1 MKEEKKLQNREDIV
15 KDIKKDYF
23 LLLPNGEEIG
33 LDLSNKQEVLRKL
46 EQYGYEELIDY
57 VKAEE
62 LPGEV
67 KAEAPSIKEM
77 KRLELADNES
87 ASDSGNHRMYPNGQ
101 LMFNLIKDWQE
112 RIAKHELEAMEIGS
126 PLFYNKADEQILAQ
140 CGSFHERHYSVR
152 VPDDP
157 NKEFILRFAA
167 DFGLFKMVQQANF
180 SYKQLPLRFFEYSE
194 NFRYEKSGEL
204 SGLKR
209 DRFFHMADIHCFC
222 KDEEQ
227 AIKEYKDIYY
237 KYENLN
243 SGMGI
248 KFANVLRIVDVFYDK
263 FKNDLLDLVKYS
275 NRPLFIERLDRMKHY
290 WAMKHE
296 WQSIDSVHGNQQL
309 STVQFDV
316 KEGKVYNIVYAN
328 EKGEKENCVIIHSSV
343 GAVERCMYAILEE
356 ALKKERPVLPLWL
369 SPVQLRVV
377 PVNNDAHLDFC
388 KQLKFDGIRFDIDDR
403 EEKLGK
409 KLVRAR
415 QEWVPYVIVV
425 GDNEVGGRKFKV
437 NDRLKNEVYEMDK
450 NEIQQFIR
458 KQIENYPFRPIALN
472 RLISKR
478 PSFYGAI

>member
-1 MKEEKKLQNREDIV
+1 MELKNREEIV

-23 LLLPNGEEIG
+23 LLLPSGEEII
-33 LDLSNKQEVLRKL
+33 LDMSNKDDVLKKL
-46 EQYGYEELIDY
+46 EKYGYEELIDY
-57 VKAEE
+57 IKAEE

-87 ASDSGNHRMYPNGQ
+87 SSDSGNHRMYPQGQ
-101 LMFNLIKDWQE
+101 LMFNLIRDWQE
-112 RIAKHELEAMEIGS
+112 RIAKYELGAMEIGS
-126 PLFYNKADEQILAQ
+126 PLFYNKADEQISAQ

-167 DFGLFKMVQQANF
+167 DFGLFKMVQQASF
-180 SYKQLPLRFFEYSE
+180 SYKQLPLRFFEYSS

-222 KDEEQ
+222 RDEEQ
-227 AIKEYKDIYY
+227 AMIEYKDIYK

-248 KFANVLRIVDVFYDK
+248 KYANVLRIVDEFYAKYKQDI
-263 FKNDLLDLVKYS
+263 LELVQYS

-290 WAMKHE
+290 WALKHE

-328 EKGEKENCVIIHSSV
+328 EAGEKENCIIVHSSV

-356 ALKKERPVLPLWL
+356 ALKLEKPVLPLWL
-369 SPVQLRVV
+369 SPVQLRII
-377 PVNNDAHLDFC
+377 PVNNELHLDFC
-388 KQLKFDGIRFDIDDR
+388 DKLNFEGVRFDIDDR
-403 EEKLGK
+403 NEKLGK

-415 QEWVPYVIVV
+415 QEWIPYVIVV
-425 GDNEVGGRKFKV
+425 GDNEINGAKFKV
-437 NDRLKNEVYEMDK
+437 NDRYSGEVFELDR
-450 NEIQQFIR
+450 EELEEFI
-458 KQIENYPFRPIALN
+458 KEQIKGFPFRPIALSKY
-472 RLISKR
+472 ISKR

>member
-1 MKEEKKLQNREDIV
+1 MENKLKNREEIV
-15 KDIKKDYF
+15 KDINKDYF
-23 LLLPNGEEIG
+23 LLLPNSEEIE
-33 LDLSNKQEVLRKL
+33 LDLSNKEEVLNKL
-46 EQYGYEELIDY
+46 EKYGYEELIDY

-62 LPGEV
+62 LPGEI

-101 LMFNLIKDWQE
+101 LMFDLIKDWQE
-112 RIAKHELEAMEIGS
+112 RIAKYDLGAMEIGS

-140 CGSFHERHYSVR
+140 CGSFHERHYSVK

-157 NKEFILRFAA
+157 NKEFILRFAS
-167 DFGLFKMVQQANF
+167 DFGLFKMVQQAHF

-222 KDEEQ
+222 KDEGQ
-227 AIKEYKDIYY
+227 AIIEYKDIFK

-248 KFANVLRIVDVFYDK
+248 KYANVLRIVDVFYDK
-263 FKNDLLDLVKYS
+263 YKQDLLELVKYS

-316 KEGKVYNIVYAN
+316 KEGKVYNICYAD
-328 EKGEKENCVIIHSSV
+328 EKGEKQNCVIIHSSV

-369 SPVQLRVV
+369 SPVQLRVL
-377 PVNNDAHLDFC
+377 PVSNDAHLDFC
-388 KQLKFDGIRFDIDDR
+388 NQLNFEGIRFDVDDR
-403 EEKLGK
+403 NEKVGK

-425 GDNEVGGRKFKV
+425 GENEINGGKFKV
-437 NDRLKNEVYEMDK
+437 NDRRNNQVLEMSK
-450 NEIQQFIR
+450 EELENFIHE
-458 KQIENYPFRPIALN
+458 QIKAYPYRPLALSKY
-472 RLISKR
+472 LSKR

>member
-1 MKEEKKLQNREDIV
+1 MELKNREEIV
-15 KDIKKDYF
+15 KDINKDYF
-23 LLLPNGEEIG
+23 LLLPSGEEIK
-33 LDLSNKQEVLRKL
+33 LDLSKKDEVLEKL
-46 EQYGYEELIDY
+46 NKYGYEELIDY

-67 KAEAPSIKEM
+67 KEEAPSIKEM

-87 ASDSGNHRMYPNGQ
+87 SSDSGNHRMYPQGQ

-112 RIAKHELEAMEIGS
+112 RIAKYDLGAMEIGS

-140 CGSFHERHYSVR
+140 CGSFHERHYSVK

-227 AIKEYKDIYY
+227 AIIEYKDIYK

-248 KFANVLRIVDVFYDK
+248 KYANVLRIVDVFYDK
-263 FKNDLLDLVKYS
+263 YKHELLELVKYA
-275 NRPLFIERLDRMKHY
+275 NRPLFVERLDKMKHY
-290 WAMKHE
+290 WAMKSE

-328 EKGEKENCVIIHSSV
+328 ENGEKENCVIVHSSV
-343 GAVERCMYAILEE
+343 GAVERCMYAIIEE
-356 ALKKERPVLPLWL
+356 ALKLERPVLPLWL
-369 SPVQLRVV
+369 SPVQLRII
-377 PVNNDAHLDFC
+377 PVDNAAHLSFC
-388 KQLKFDGIRFDIDDR
+388 ESLNFEGIRCDIDDR
-403 EEKLGK
+403 NEKLGK

-415 QEWVPYVIVV
+415 QEWIPYSIVI
-425 GDNEVGGRKFKV
+425 GENEMNGGKFKV
-437 NDRLKNEVYEMDK
+437 NDRYNNQVLEM
-450 NEIQQFIR
+450 NNQELQEFIS
-458 KQIENYPFRPIALN
+458 KQIKDKPYRPLALSKY
-472 RLISKR
+472 ISKR

>member
-1 MKEEKKLQNREDIV
+1 MELKNREEIV
-15 KDIKKDYF
+15 KDINKDYF
-23 LLLPNGEEIG
+23 LLLPSGEEIK
-33 LDLSNKQEVLRKL
+33 LDLSKKDEVLEKL
-46 EQYGYEELIDY
+46 NKYGYEELIDY

-67 KAEAPSIKEM
+67 KEESPSIKEM

-87 ASDSGNHRMYPNGQ
+87 SSDSGNHRMYPQGQ

-112 RIAKHELEAMEIGS
+112 RIAKYDLGAMEIGS

-140 CGSFHERHYSVR
+140 CGSFHERHYSVK

-227 AIKEYKDIYY
+227 AIIEYKDIYK

-248 KFANVLRIVDVFYDK
+248 KYANVLRIVDVFYDK
-263 FKNDLLDLVKYS
+263 YKHELLELVKYA
-275 NRPLFIERLDRMKHY
+275 NRPLFVERLDKMKHY
-290 WAMKHE
+290 WAMKSE

-328 EKGEKENCVIIHSSV
+328 ENGEKENCVIVHSSV
-343 GAVERCMYAILEE
+343 GAVERCMYAIIEE
-356 ALKKERPVLPLWL
+356 ALKLERPVLPLWL
-369 SPVQLRVV
+369 SPVQLRII
-377 PVNNDAHLDFC
+377 PVDNAAHLSFC
-388 KQLKFDGIRFDIDDR
+388 ESLNFEGIRCDIDDR
-403 EEKLGK
+403 NEKLGK

-415 QEWVPYVIVV
+415 QEWIPYSIVI
-425 GDNEVGGRKFKV
+425 GENEMNGGKFKV
-437 NDRLKNEVYEMDK
+437 NDRYNNQVLEM
-450 NEIQQFIR
+450 NNQELQEFIS
-458 KQIENYPFRPIALN
+458 KQIKDKPYRPLALSKY
-472 RLISKR
+472 ISKR

>member
-1 MKEEKKLQNREDIV
+1 MKELKNREEIV
-15 KDIKKDYF
+15 KDINKDYL
-23 LLLPNGEEIG
+23 LLLPDGEEIL
-33 LDLSNKQEVLRKL
+33 LDLSNREEVLSKL
-46 EQYGYEELIDY
+46 QKYGYEELIDY

-62 LPGEV
+62 LPGED

-112 RIAKHELEAMEIGS
+112 RIAKYDLCAMEIGS
-126 PLFYNKADEQILAQ
+126 PLFYNKADEQIIAQ

-167 DFGLFKMVQQANF
+167 DFGLFKMVQQAQF

-222 KDEEQ
+222 KDEQQ
-227 AIKEYKDIYY
+227 AINEYKDICK
-237 KYENLN
+237 KYEDLN

-248 KFANVLRIVDVFYDK
+248 KFANVLRIVNVFYDK
-263 FKNDLLDLVKYS
+263 YKNDLLEIVKYAG
-275 NRPLFIERLDRMKHY
+275 RPLFIERLDKMKHY

-316 KEGKVYNIVYAN
+316 KEGKVYNIAYADEN
-328 EKGEKENCVIIHSSV
+328 GEKQNCVIIHSSV
-343 GAVERCMYAILEE
+343 GAIERCMYAILEE
-356 ALKKERPVLPLWL
+356 ALKLERPVLPLWL
-369 SPVQLRVV
+369 SPVQLRIV
-377 PVNNDAHLDFC
+377 PVNNEAHLGYC
-388 KQLKFDGIRFDIDDR
+388 QNLNFDGIRFDIDDR
-403 EEKLGK
+403 NEKLGK

-415 QEWVPYVIVV
+415 QEWVPYVVV
-425 GDNEVGGRKFKV
+425 IGENEINGGKFKI
-437 NDRLKNEVYEMDK
+437 NDRLNNQVLEMDK
-450 NEIQQFIR
+450 EELDAFIHN
-458 KQIENYPFRPIALN
+458 QIKSYPYRPLALSKF
-472 RLISKR
+472 LSKR

>member
-1 MKEEKKLQNREDIV
+1 MELKNREEIV
-15 KDIKKDYF
+15 KDINKDYF
-23 LLLPNGEEIG
+23 LLLQSGEEIE
-33 LDLSNKQEVLRKL
+33 LNLSNREEVLDVLNK
-46 EQYGYEELIDY
+46 YGYPELIDY
-57 VKAEE
+57 VKSEE
-62 LPGEV
+62 LPGEI
-67 KAEAPSIKEM
+67 KEEAPSIKEM

-87 ASDSGNHRMYPNGQ
+87 SSDSGNHRMYPNGQ

-112 RIAKHELEAMEIGS
+112 SIAKYELGAMEIGS
-126 PLFYNKADEQILAQ
+126 PLFYNKSDDQILAQ
-140 CGSFHERHYSVR
+140 CGSFHERHYSVK

-167 DFGLFKMVQQANF
+167 DFGLFKMVQQAQF
-180 SYKQLPLRFFEYSE
+180 SYKQLPLRFFEYSS

-209 DRFFHMADIHCFC
+209 DRFFHMADVHCFC
-222 KDEEQ
+222 KDEGQ
-227 AIKEYKDIYY
+227 ALIEYKDIFK
-237 KYENLN
+237 KYESLN

-248 KFANVLRIVDVFYDK
+248 KYANVLRIVGEFYDK
-263 FKNDLLDLVKYS
+263 YKADILELVQQAD
-275 NRPLFIERLDRMKHY
+275 RPLFVERLDQMKHY

-328 EKGEKENCVIIHSSV
+328 EKGEKENCIIIHSSV

-356 ALKKERPVLPLWL
+356 ALKLERPVLPLWI
-369 SPVQLRVV
+369 SPVQLRIL
-377 PVNNDAHLDFC
+377 PINNDIHLKFC
-388 KQLKFDGIRFDIDDR
+388 EDLKFDGIRYDIDDR
-403 EEKLGK
+403 NEKLGK

-425 GDNEVGGRKFKV
+425 GDNEVAGSKFKV
-437 NDRLKNEVYEMDK
+437 NDRLNNEVYELSKDELE
-450 NEIQQFIR
+450 NFIK
-458 KQIENYPFRPIALN
+458 KQVKGFPFRPIALSKY
-472 RLISKR
+472 LSKR

>member
-1 MKEEKKLQNREDIV
+1 MKKLKNREEIV
-15 KDIKKDYF
+15 KNIKKDYF
-23 LLLPNGEEIG
+23 LLLPSGDEIE
-33 LDLSNKQEVLRKL
+33 LNLENREDVLNKLNN
-46 EQYGYEELIDY
+46 YGYAELVDY

-62 LPGEV
+62 LEGE
-67 KAEAPSIKEM
+67 KKDEAPSIKEM
-77 KRLELADNES
+77 KRLELCDNES
-87 ASDSGNHRMYPNGQ
+87 SSDSGNHRMYPNGQ
-101 LMFNLIKDWQE
+101 LIFSLIKDWQE
-112 RIAKHELEAMEIGS
+112 RIAKYELGAMEIGS
-126 PLFYNKADEQILAQ
+126 PLFYNKADEQIMAQ
-140 CGSFHERHYSVR
+140 CGSFHERHYSVK

-167 DFGLFKMVQQANF
+167 DFGLFKMVQQASF

-222 KDEEQ
+222 KDELQ
-227 AIKEYKDIYY
+227 ALAEYKDIYK

-248 KFANVLRIVDVFYDK
+248 KYANVLRVVAEFYDK
-263 FKNDLLDLVKYS
+263 YKVDLLELVQFS
-275 NRPLFIERLDRMKHY
+275 NRPLFIERLSEMKHY

-316 KEGKVYNIVYAN
+316 KEGKVYNIAYSN

-356 ALKKERPVLPLWL
+356 ALKLERPVLPLWL
-369 SPVQLRVV
+369 SPVQLRVL
-377 PVNNDAHLDFC
+377 PVNNEAHLEFC
-388 KQLKFDGIRFDIDDR
+388 KNLNFEGIRFDIDDR
-403 EEKLGK
+403 NEKLGK

-425 GDNEVGGRKFKV
+425 GDNEIAGAKFKV
-437 NDRLKNEVYEMDK
+437 NDRLNNQVIEMSQDELEMFIKNK
-450 NEIQQFIR
+450 IQG
-458 KQIENYPFRPIALN
+458 YPHRPIAL
-472 RLISKR
+472 SKFLSRR
-478 PSFYGAI
+478 PSFYGSLS

>member
-1 MKEEKKLQNREDIV
+1 MENIKNREEIV
-15 KDIKKDYF
+15 KNIKRDYF
-23 LLLPNGEEIG
+23 LLMPDGSEII
-33 LDLSNKQEVLRKL
+33 LNL
-46 EQYGYEELIDY
+46 EDKNEALEILQKYGYEELIDY

-62 LPGEV
+62 LSGEV

-87 ASDSGNHRMYPNGQ
+87 SSDSGNHRMYPNGQ
-101 LMFNLIKDWQE
+101 LMFNLIRDWQE
-112 RIAKHELEAMEIGS
+112 RVAKYDLGAMEIGS
-126 PLFYNKADEQILAQ
+126 PLFYNKADEQIKAQ
-140 CGSFHERHYSVR
+140 CGSFHERHYSVK

-167 DFGLFKMVQQANF
+167 DFGLFKMVQQASF

-222 KDEEQ
+222 KDEPQ
-227 AIKEYKDIYY
+227 AIIEYKDIYK
-237 KYENLN
+237 KYEELN

-248 KFANVLRIVDVFYDK
+248 KFANVLRIVENFYSK
-263 FKNDLLDLVKYS
+263 YKNDLLELVKFS
-275 NRPLFIERLDRMKHY
+275 NKPLFVERLDSMKHY

-316 KEGKVYNIVYAN
+316 KEGKVYNIVYSN
-328 EKGEKENCVIIHSSV
+328 ENGEKENCVIIHSSV

-356 ALKKERPVLPLWL
+356 ALKLDRPVLPLWL
-369 SPVQLRVV
+369 SPVQLRIL
-377 PVNNDAHLDFC
+377 PVSNDAHLRFC
-388 KQLKFDGIRFDIDDR
+388 QSLNFFGVRFDIDDR
-403 EEKLGK
+403 NEKLGK

-425 GDNEVGGRKFKV
+425 GDNEVNGAKFKV
-437 NDRLKNEVYEMDK
+437 NDRLNNQVLEMSK
-450 NEIQQFIR
+450 EELEIFI
-458 KQIENYPFRPIALN
+458 KEQIKDYPFRPIALSKY
-472 RLISKR
+472 ISKR
-478 PSFYGAI
+478 PIFYGSLS

>member
-1 MKEEKKLQNREDIV
+1 MELKNREEIV
-15 KDIKKDYF
+15 RDIKKDYL
-23 LLLPNGEEIG
+23 LLLPSGEEIL
-33 LDLSNKQEVLRKL
+33 LDLSKKEEVLEKL
-46 EQYGYEELIDY
+46 QKYGYEELIDY

-62 LPGEV
+62 LQGESR
-67 KAEAPSIKEM
+67 AEAPSIKEM

-87 ASDSGNHRMYPNGQ
+87 SSDSGNHRMYPNGQ
-101 LMFNLIKDWQE
+101 LMFNLVKDWQE
-112 RIAKHELEAMEIGS
+112 RIAKYDLGAMEIGS

-180 SYKQLPLRFFEYSE
+180 SYRQLPLRFFEYSE

-222 KDEEQ
+222 KDELQ
-227 AIKEYKDIYY
+227 AIKEYKDICNR
-237 KYENLN
+237 YEDLN

-248 KFANVLRIVDVFYDK
+248 KYANVLRIVDKFYQK
-263 FKNDLLDLVKYS
+263 YREDLLEIVRYAG
-275 NRPLFIERLDRMKHY
+275 RPLFIERMDKMKHY

-316 KEGKVYNIVYAN
+316 KEGKVYNIVFSN
-328 EKGEKENCVIIHSSV
+328 ERGEKENCVIIHSSV

-356 ALKKERPVLPLWL
+356 ALKREKPVLPLWV
-369 SPVQLRVV
+369 SPVQLRII
-377 PVNNDAHLDFC
+377 PVDNSSHLDFC
-388 KQLKFDGIRFDIDDR
+388 ENLKFNNIRFDIDDR
-403 EEKLGK
+403 NEKLGK
-409 KLVRAR
+409 KLIRAR

-425 GDNEVGGRKFKV
+425 GDSEKGGSKFKV
-437 NDRLKNEVYEMDK
+437 NDRYLDLVHEMDK
-450 NEIQQFIR
+450 EELENFIQ
-458 KQIENYPFRPIALN
+458 KQIKDFPFRPIALSKY
-472 RLISKR
+472 LSKR
-478 PSFYGAI
+478 PSFYGGF

>member
-1 MKEEKKLQNREDIV
+1 MELKNREEIV
-15 KDIKKDYF
+15 KDINKDYF
-23 LLLPNGEEIG
+23 LLLPDGEEIE
-33 LDLSNKQEVLRKL
+33 LDLSKKDEVLEKL
-46 EQYGYEELIDY
+46 DEYGYAELIDY

-67 KAEAPSIKEM
+67 KEAPPSIREM

-87 ASDSGNHRMYPNGQ
+87 SSDSGNHRMYPQGQ

-112 RIAKHELEAMEIGS
+112 RIAKYDLGAMEISS

-157 NKEFILRFAA
+157 DKEFILRFAA

-194 NFRYEKSGEL
+194 NFRYERSGEL

-209 DRFFHMADIHCFC
+209 NRMFHMADVHCFC
-222 KDEEQ
+222 RDEAQ
-227 AIKEYKDIYY
+227 AMIEYKDIFR

-248 KFANVLRIVDVFYDK
+248 RYANVLRIVDVFYDK
-263 FKNDLLDLVKYS
+263 YKQDLLELVKYAG
-275 NRPLFIERLDRMKHY
+275 RPLFIERLDRMKHY

-328 EKGEKENCVIIHSSV
+328 ENGGRENCVIIHSSV

-356 ALKKERPVLPLWL
+356 ALKLERPVLPLWL
-369 SPVQLRVV
+369 SHVQLRII
-377 PVNNDAHLDFC
+377 PVDNKAHLGFCEGLDFE
-388 KQLKFDGIRFDIDDR
+388 GVRYDIDDR
-403 EEKLGK
+403 NEKLGK

-415 QEWVPYVIVV
+415 REWIPYSIAV
-425 GDNEVGGRKFKV
+425 GENEIGGGKFKV
-437 NDRLKNEVYEMDK
+437 NDRYNDRVIEMDK
-450 NEIQQFIR
+450 DELQEFIL
-458 KQIENYPFRPIALN
+458 KQIAGKPWRPLALSKY
-472 RLISKR
+472 ISRR

>member
-1 MKEEKKLQNREDIV
+1 MELKNREEIV

-23 LLLPNGEEIG
+23 LLLPNGEEIK
-33 LDLSNKQEVLRKL
+33 LNLSDKDEVLEKL
-46 EQYGYEELIDY
+46 NKYGYEELIDY

-67 KAEAPSIKEM
+67 KEEAPSIKEM

-87 ASDSGNHRMYPNGQ
+87 SSDSGNHRMYPQGQ
-101 LMFNLIKDWQE
+101 LMFSLIKDWQE
-112 RIAKHELEAMEIGS
+112 RIAKYDLDAMEIGS
-126 PLFYNKADEQILAQ
+126 PLFYNKADEQIMAQ

-222 KDEEQ
+222 RDEEQ
-227 AIKEYKDIYY
+227 AIVEYKDIYK

-248 KFANVLRIVDVFYDK
+248 KYANVLRIVDVFYDK
-263 FKNDLLDLVKYS
+263 YKQELLELVKYA

-290 WAMKHE
+290 WAMKSE
-296 WQSIDSVHGNQQL
+296 WQAIDSVHGNQQL

-328 EKGEKENCVIIHSSV
+328 ENGEKQNCVIVHSSV
-343 GAVERCMYAILEE
+343 GAIERCMYAILEE
-356 ALKKERPVLPLWL
+356 ALKLERPVLPLWL
-369 SPVQLRVV
+369 SPVQLRII
-377 PVNNDAHLDFC
+377 PVNNEAHLSFC
-388 KQLKFDGIRFDIDDR
+388 ENLNFDGIRCDIDDR
-403 EEKLGK
+403 NEKLGK

-415 QEWVPYVIVV
+415 QEWIPYSIVI
-425 GDNEVGGRKFKV
+425 GENELKGGKFKV
-437 NDRLKNEVYEMDK
+437 NDRYNNQVLEMSK
-450 NEIQQFIR
+450 AELEEFIL
-458 KQIENYPFRPIALN
+458 KQIKDKPYRPLALSKY
-472 RLISKR
+472 ISKR

>member
-1 MKEEKKLQNREDIV
+1 MENKLKNREEIV
-15 KDIKKDYF
+15 KDINKDYF
-23 LLLPNGEEIG
+23 LLLPSGEEIE
-33 LDLSNKQEVLRKL
+33 LNLSKREEVLNIL
-46 EQYGYEELIDY
+46 EKYGYPELIDY

-77 KRLELADNES
+77 KRLELCDNEN

-101 LMFNLIKDWQE
+101 LMFNLIRDWQE
-112 RIAKHELEAMEIGS
+112 KIAKYDLGAMEIGS

-167 DFGLFKMVQQANF
+167 DFGLFKMVQQAQF
-180 SYKQLPLRFFEYSE
+180 SYRQLPLRFFEYSE

-227 AIKEYKDIYY
+227 AIIEYKDICR
-237 KYENLN
+237 KYEDLN

-248 KFANVLRIVDVFYDK
+248 KYANVLRVVDK
-263 FKNDLLDLVKYS
+263 FYEKYKADLLEIVRYA
-275 NRPLFIERLDRMKHY
+275 NRPLFVERLDKMKHY

-316 KEGKVYNIVYAN
+316 KEGKVYNIVYADEN
-328 EKGEKENCVIIHSSV
+328 GEKKNCIIIHSSV
-343 GAVERCMYAILEE
+343 GAIERCMYAILEE
-356 ALKKERPVLPLWL
+356 ALKLDRPVLPLWL
-369 SPVQLRVV
+369 SPVQLRII
-377 PVNNDAHLDFC
+377 PVNNDAHLSFC
-388 KQLKFDGIRFDIDDR
+388 KELEFNGIRYDIDDR
-403 EEKLGK
+403 NEKLGK
-409 KLVRAR
+409 KMVRAR
-415 QEWVPYVIVV
+415 QEWIPFVIVV
-425 GDNEVGGRKFKV
+425 GENEINGAKFKV
-437 NDRLKNEVYEMDK
+437 NDRRNNCVLEMSKDELENFIK
-450 NEIQQFIR
+450 KEIA
-458 KQIENYPFRPIALN
+458 NYPYRPLALSKY
-472 RLISKR
+472 ISKR

>member
-1 MKEEKKLQNREDIV
+1 MENKIKNREEIV
-15 KDIKKDYF
+15 REINKDYL
-23 LLLPNGEEIG
+23 LLLPSGEEIS
-33 LDLSNKQEVLRKL
+33 LNLSDKDEVLEKL
-46 EQYGYEELIDY
+46 NKYGYEELIDY
-57 VKAEE
+57 VEAEE

-67 KAEAPSIKEM
+67 KMEAPSIKEM

-87 ASDSGNHRMYPNGQ
+87 SSDSGNHRMYPNGQ

-112 RIAKHELEAMEIGS
+112 RIAKYELGAMEIAS

-167 DFGLFKMVQQANF
+167 DFGLFKMVQQSQF

-222 KDEEQ
+222 KDEQQ
-227 AIKEYKDIYY
+227 AIKEYKDIFK

-248 KFANVLRIVDVFYDK
+248 KYANVLRIVDEFYAK
-263 FKNDLLDLVKYS
+263 YKNDILELVKYA
-275 NRPLFIERLDRMKHY
+275 NRPLFIERLDKMKHY

-316 KEGKVYNIVYAN
+316 KEGKVYNIVYADEN
-328 EKGEKENCVIIHSSV
+328 GKKQNCVIVHSSV
-343 GAVERCMYAILEE
+343 GAIERCMYAILEE

-369 SPVQLRVV
+369 SPVQLRII
-377 PVNNDAHLDFC
+377 PVSNEAHLDFC
-388 KQLKFDGIRFDIDDR
+388 NRLKFNGIRFDIDDR
-403 EEKLGK
+403 DEKLGK
-409 KLVRAR
+409 KLIRAR
-415 QEWVPYVIVV
+415 QEWIPYVIVV
-425 GDNEVGGRKFKV
+425 GENEINGGKFKV
-437 NDRLKNEVYEMDK
+437 NDRLNNEVLEMSKIELENFIYE
-450 NEIQQFIR
+450 
-458 KQIENYPFRPIALN
+458 QIKSYPNRPLALPQH
-472 RLISKR
+472 ISKR

>member
-1 MKEEKKLQNREDIV
+1 MKLQNREEIV
-15 KDIKKDYF
+15 KDIKRDYF
-23 LLLPNGEEIG
+23 LLLPNGEEIS
-33 LDLSNKQEVLRKL
+33 LNLSNREDVIQKL
-46 EQYGYEELIDY
+46 QQFGYGELIDY

-62 LPGEV
+62 LGGEE
-67 KAEAPSIKEM
+67 KQEAPSINEM

-87 ASDSGNHRMYPNGQ
+87 SSDSGNHRMYPNGQ

-112 RIAKHELEAMEIGS
+112 RIAKYELGAMEIGS

-140 CGSFHERHYSVR
+140 CGSFHERHYSVK

-167 DFGLFKMVQQANF
+167 DFGLFKMVQQSQF
-180 SYKQLPLRFFEYSE
+180 SYKQLPLRFFEYSQ

-209 DRFFHMADIHCFC
+209 DRMFHMADVHCFC
-222 KDEEQ
+222 KDENQ
-227 AIKEYKDIYY
+227 AIDEYKDIFK

-248 KFANVLRIVDVFYDK
+248 KYANVLRIVGEFYAK
-263 FKNDLLDLVKYS
+263 YKADLLELVKYA
-275 NRPLFIERLDRMKHY
+275 NRPLFVERLGKMKHY

-316 KEGKVYNIVYAN
+316 KEGKVYNIVYAD
-328 EKGEKENCVIIHSSV
+328 EKGEKQNCVIIHSSV

-356 ALKKERPVLPLWL
+356 ALKLERPVLPLWL
-369 SPVQLRVV
+369 APVQLRIV
-377 PVNNDAHLDFC
+377 PVNNDLHINFC
-388 KQLKFDGIRFDIDDR
+388 ESLNFDGIRFDIDDR
-403 EEKLGK
+403 NEKLGK
-409 KLVRAR
+409 KLVRSR
-415 QEWVPYVIVV
+415 QEWIPYVIVV
-425 GDNEVGGRKFKV
+425 GDSEVSGAKFKV
-437 NDRLKNEVYEMDK
+437 NDRLNNKVYEMHK
-450 NEIQQFIR
+450 QELEEFI
-458 KQIENYPFRPIALN
+458 KSQISGFPYRPIALSKY
-472 RLISKR
+472 LSKR

>member
-1 MKEEKKLQNREDIV
+1 MELKNREEIV

-23 LLLPNGEEIG
+23 LLLPSGEEIK
-33 LDLSNKQEVLRKL
+33 LDLSNKEEVLKVL
-46 EQYGYEELIDY
+46 DKYGYPELIDY

-67 KAEAPSIKEM
+67 KEEAPSIKEM

-87 ASDSGNHRMYPNGQ
+87 SSDSGNHRMYPNGQ
-101 LMFNLIKDWQE
+101 LMFSLIKDWQE
-112 RIAKHELEAMEIGS
+112 RIAKYELGAMEIGS

-167 DFGLFKMVQQANF
+167 DFGLFKMVQQAQF
-180 SYKQLPLRFFEYSE
+180 SYKQLPLRFFEYSS

-222 KDEEQ
+222 KDQEQ
-227 AIKEYKDIYY
+227 AIKEYKDICC
-237 KYENLN
+237 KYEDLN

-248 KFANVLRIVDVFYDK
+248 KYANVLRIVDVFYDK
-263 FKNDLLDLVKYS
+263 FKADLVELVKYAG
-275 NRPLFIERLDRMKHY
+275 RPLFIERMDKMKHY

-328 EKGEKENCVIIHSSV
+328 ENGEKENCIIVHSSV

-356 ALKKERPVLPLWL
+356 ALKLERPVLPLWL
-369 SPVQLRVV
+369 SPVQLRVL
-377 PVNNDAHLDFC
+377 PVNNDLHLNFC
-388 KQLKFDGIRFDIDDR
+388 ESLDFDGIRFDIDDR
-403 EEKLGK
+403 NEKLGK

-415 QEWVPYVIVV
+415 QEWIPYVIVV
-425 GDNEVGGRKFKV
+425 GDNEVEGGKFKV
-437 NDRLKNEVYEMDK
+437 NDRLNNQVLEMDK
-450 NEIQQFIR
+450 QELEEFI
-458 KQIENYPFRPIALN
+458 KNQIKGFPYRPIALSKY
-472 RLISKR
+472 ISKR

>member
-1 MKEEKKLQNREDIV
+1 MELKNREEIV

-23 LLLPNGEEIG
+23 LLLPSGEEII
-33 LDLSNKQEVLRKL
+33 LNLSDKDEVLEKL
-46 EQYGYEELIDY
+46 NKYGYEELIDY
-57 VKAEE
+57 IKAEE
-62 LPGEV
+62 LPGEI
-67 KAEAPSIKEM
+67 KEEAPSIKEM
-77 KRLELADNES
+77 KRLELADNENS
-87 ASDSGNHRMYPNGQ
+87 SDSGNHRMYPQGQ

-112 RIAKHELEAMEIGS
+112 RIAKYDLDAMEIGS
-126 PLFYNKADEQILAQ
+126 PLFYNKADEQIMAQ
-140 CGSFHERHYSVR
+140 CGSFHERHYSVK

-227 AIKEYKDIYY
+227 AIVEYKNIYK

-248 KFANVLRIVDVFYDK
+248 KYANVLRIVNVFYDK
-263 FKNDLLDLVKYS
+263 YKQELLELVKYA

-290 WAMKHE
+290 WAMKSE

-328 EKGEKENCVIIHSSV
+328 ENGEKQNCVIVHSSV
-343 GAVERCMYAILEE
+343 GAIERCMYAILEE
-356 ALKKERPVLPLWL
+356 ALKLEHPVLPLWL
-369 SPVQLRVV
+369 SPVQLRII
-377 PVNNDAHLDFC
+377 PVNNEAHLSFC
-388 KQLKFDGIRFDIDDR
+388 KNLNFDGIRCDIDDR
-403 EEKLGK
+403 NEKLGK

-415 QEWVPYVIVV
+415 QEWIPYSIVI
-425 GDNEVGGRKFKV
+425 GENEINSGKFKI
-437 NDRLKNEVYEMDK
+437 NDRYNNQVLEMNKAELEGFIQNKIKDK
-450 NEIQQFIR
+450 P
-458 KQIENYPFRPIALN
+458 YRPLALSKY
-472 RLISKR
+472 ISKR

>member
-1 MKEEKKLQNREDIV
+1 MKLQNREDIV
-15 KDIKKDYF
+15 RDINKEYL
-23 LLLPNGEEIG
+23 LLLPSGEEIK
-33 LDLSNKQEVLRKL
+33 LDLKNKKDVLEKL
-46 EQYGYEELIDY
+46 EKYGYDELIDY

-62 LPGEV
+62 LPGEE
-67 KAEAPSIKEM
+67 KQQAPSIKEM
-77 KRLELADNES
+77 KRLELADNEA

-101 LMFNLIKDWQE
+101 LMFNLIRDWQE
-112 RIAKHELEAMEIGS
+112 KLAKYEFGAMEIGS

-167 DFGLFKMVQQANF
+167 DFGLFKMVQQAQF

-222 KDEEQ
+222 RDEAQ
-227 AIKEYKDIYY
+227 AMIEYKDIFK

-248 KFANVLRIVDVFYDK
+248 KYANVLRIVDEFYDK
-263 FKNDLLDLVKYS
+263 FKKDIVELVQYAGRALFVEKLDK
-275 NRPLFIERLDRMKHY
+275 MKHY
-290 WAMKHE
+290 WALKHE

-356 ALKKERPVLPLWL
+356 ALKKEKPVLPLWL
-369 SPVQLRVV
+369 SPVQLRIV
-377 PVNNDAHLDFC
+377 PVNNEVHMPFCEKLDFE
-388 KQLKFDGIRFDIDDR
+388 GVRFDIDDR
-403 EEKLGK
+403 DEKLGK

-415 QEWVPYVIVV
+415 AEWIPYVVVV
-425 GDNEVGGRKFKV
+425 GDSERDGGKFKV
-437 NDRLKNEVYEMDK
+437 NDRYSGQVYEMEKEELEDLIK
-450 NEIQQFIR
+450 
-458 KQIENYPFRPIALN
+458 KQIKGYPFRPIAL
-472 RLISKR
+472 SKFLSRR
-478 PSFYGAI
+478 PSFYGSL

>member
-1 MKEEKKLQNREDIV
+1 MELKNREEIV
-15 KDIKKDYF
+15 KDINKYYF
-23 LLLPNGEEIG
+23 LLLPSGEEIK
-33 LDLSNKQEVLRKL
+33 LDLSNKDEVLQNL
-46 EQYGYEELIDY
+46 EKYGYPELIDY
-57 VKAEE
+57 VRAEE
-62 LPGEV
+62 LPGSE

-112 RIAKHELEAMEIGS
+112 RIAKYELGAMEIGS
-126 PLFYNKADEQILAQ
+126 PLFYNKADSQILAQ

-167 DFGLFKMVQQANF
+167 DFGLFKMVQQAQF

-222 KDEEQ
+222 KDENQ
-227 AIKEYKDIYY
+227 AIIEYKDIFK

-248 KFANVLRIVDVFYDK
+248 KYANVLRIVDVFYDK
-263 FKNDLLDLVKYS
+263 YKQDILELVKYA
-275 NRPLFIERLDRMKHY
+275 NRPLFIEKLDKMKHY

-316 KEGKVYNIVYAN
+316 KEGKVYNIVYSN
-328 EKGEKENCVIIHSSV
+328 DKGEKENCIIIHSSV

-356 ALKKERPVLPLWL
+356 ALKLERPVLPLWL
-369 SPVQLRVV
+369 SPIQLRII
-377 PVNNDAHLDFC
+377 PVSNSAHLNFC
-388 KQLKFDGIRFDIDDR
+388 KNLNFEGVRFDIDDR
-403 EEKLGK
+403 DEKLGK

-415 QEWVPYVIVV
+415 QEWIPYVIVI
-425 GDNEVGGRKFKV
+425 GDNEINGNKFKV
-437 NDRLKNEVYEMDK
+437 NDRYKNEVYEMSKEELESLIK
-450 NEIQQFIR
+450 N
-458 KQIENYPFRPIALN
+458 QINSYPYRPIALSKY
-472 RLISKR
+472 ISLR

>member
-1 MKEEKKLQNREDIV
+1 MENKLKNREEIV
-15 KDIKKDYF
+15 KDIGSDYF
-23 LLLPNGEEIG
+23 LLLPNGDEIA
-33 LDLSNKQEVLRKL
+33 LNLSNKEEVLNKL
-46 EQYGYEELIDY
+46 EKYGYAELIDY

-67 KAEAPSIKEM
+67 KEEAPSIKEM
-77 KRLELADNES
+77 KRLELCDNES
-87 ASDSGNHRMYPNGQ
+87 SSDSGNHRMYPNGQ

-112 RIAKHELEAMEIGS
+112 RIAKYELGAMEIGS

-140 CGSFHERHYSVR
+140 CGSFHERHYSVK

-167 DFGLFKMVQQANF
+167 DFGLFKMVQQAQF
-180 SYKQLPLRFFEYSE
+180 SYRQLPLRFFEYSE

-222 KDEEQ
+222 KDEKQ
-227 AIKEYKDIYY
+227 AIIEYKDICK
-237 KYENLN
+237 KYEDLN

-248 KFANVLRIVDVFYDK
+248 KYTNVLRIVDVFYDK
-263 FKNDLLDLVKYS
+263 YKNDLLEIVKYA
-275 NRPLFIERLDRMKHY
+275 NRPLFIERLDKMKHY

-328 EKGEKENCVIIHSSV
+328 ENGEKENCVIIHSSV
-343 GAVERCMYAILEE
+343 GAIERCMYAILEE
-356 ALKKERPVLPLWL
+356 ALKLERPVLPLWL
-369 SPVQLRVV
+369 SPVQLRIL
-377 PVNNDAHLDFC
+377 PVNNEAHLDYC
-388 KQLKFDGIRFDIDDR
+388 KSLNFEGIRFDIDDR
-403 EEKLGK
+403 NEKLGK

-415 QEWVPYVIVV
+415 QEWVPYVVV
-425 GDNEVGGRKFKV
+425 IGENEINGGKFKV
-437 NDRLKNEVYEMDK
+437 NDRKNNQVLEMDK
-450 NEIQQFIR
+450 AELEEFI
-458 KQIENYPFRPIALN
+458 KNQIKNYPYRPLALSKF
-472 RLISKR
+472 LSKR

>member
-1 MKEEKKLQNREDIV
+1 
-15 KDIKKDYF
+15 
-23 LLLPNGEEIG
+23 
-33 LDLSNKQEVLRKL
+33 VL
-46 EQYGYEELIDY
+46 
-57 VKAEE
+57 AEE
-62 LPGEV
+62 LPGEA
-67 KAEAPSIKEM
+67 KIQAPSIKEM
-77 KRLELADNES
+77 KRLEIADNES

-112 RIAKHELEAMEIGS
+112 RIAKYELGAMEIGS

-140 CGSFHERHYSVR
+140 CGSFHERHYSVK

-167 DFGLFKMVQQANF
+167 DFGLFKMIQQASF
-180 SYKQLPLRFFEYSE
+180 SYKQLPLRFFEYSS

-222 KDEEQ
+222 KDEAE
-227 AIKEYKDIYY
+227 AIEEYKDIFK

-248 KFANVLRIVDVFYDK
+248 KYANVLRIVDDFYAK
-263 FKNDLLDLVKYS
+263 FKSHLLELVKYA
-275 NRPLFIERLDRMKHY
+275 NRPLFIEKLDKMKHY

-316 KEGKVYNIVYAN
+316 KEGKVYNIVYSN
-328 EKGEKENCVIIHSSV
+328 EKGEKEHCIIIHSSV

-356 ALKKERPVLPLWL
+356 ALKLERPVLPLWL
-369 SPVQLRVV
+369 SPSQLRII
-377 PVNNDAHLDFC
+377 PVNNNIHLDFC
-388 KQLKFDGIRFDIDDR
+388 SNLSFENIRYDVDDR

-409 KLVRAR
+409 KLIRAR
-415 QEWVPYVIVV
+415 SEWIPYVVVV
-425 GDNEVGGRKFKV
+425 GDNEINGAKFKV
-437 NDRLKNEVYEMDK
+437 NDRLNNEVYEMSK
-450 NEIQQFIR
+450 QELEEFVL
-458 KQIENYPFRPIALN
+458 KQIKPYPFRPLALSKF
-472 RLISKR
+472 ISKR
-478 PSFYGAI
+478 PSFYGAL

>member
-1 MKEEKKLQNREDIV
+1 MINREQIV
-15 KDIKKDYF
+15 KDIKKQYI
-23 LLLPNGEEIG
+23 LLLESGEEIE
-33 LDLSNKQEVLRKL
+33 LDMEDENKVLEVLEK
-46 EQYGYEELIDY
+46 YGYEELLDY

-62 LPGEV
+62 FKGQQHQ
-67 KAEAPSIKEM
+67 EAPSINQM

-87 ASDSGNHRMYPNGQ
+87 SSDSGNHRMYPNGQ

-112 RIAKHELEAMEIGS
+112 RIAKYELGAMEISS
-126 PLFYNKADEQILAQ
+126 PLFYNKQDEQILAQ
-140 CGSFHERHYSVR
+140 CGSFHERHYSVK

-167 DFGLFKMVQQANF
+167 DFGLFKMVQQASF
-180 SYKQLPLRFFEYSE
+180 SYKQLPLRFFEYSS

-227 AIKEYKDIYY
+227 ALQEYKDIFF

-248 KFANVLRIVDVFYDK
+248 KYANVLRIVEEYYKKYKKDI
-263 FKNDLLDLVKYS
+263 LELVKFAKK
-275 NRPLFIERLDRMKHY
+275 PLFIEKLDKMKHY

-296 WQSIDSVHGNQQL
+296 WQSIDSVHSNQQL

-328 EKGEKENCVIIHSSV
+328 ENGGKENCVIVHSSV

-356 ALKKERPVLPLWL
+356 ALKLEKPVLPLWL
-369 SPVQLRVV
+369 SPVQLRII
-377 PVNNDAHLDFC
+377 PVDNVSHLEFV
-388 KQLKFDGIRFDIDDR
+388 KELEFDGIRFDVDDR
-403 EEKLGK
+403 NEKLGK
-409 KLVRAR
+409 KLVKAR
-415 QEWVPYVIVV
+415 QEWIPYVIVV
-425 GDNEVGGRKFKV
+425 GNDEIAGQKFKV
-437 NDRLKNEVYEMDK
+437 NDRQKNCVYEMDK
-450 NEIQQFIR
+450 SELEQFI
-458 KQIENYPFRPIALN
+458 KDQIKNYPYRPLALSK
-472 RLISKR
+472 LISKR